1 MISEIRGRVIRVFD
15 SRIVVDVNG
24 IGFEVHVGSG
34 KGSEF
39 VGGSDVRLLT
49 RLVFKEDGPVLYGF
63 RSEEERTV
71 FDLLMTVRGIGPKQ
85 ASNLA
90 TFFEPAEFYRAV
102 ISQNEAALARCPGVG
117 KKTASRI
124 LMELRDR
131 IGALETPRA
140 EMEANVVDVWEDALE
155 GLTSLG
161 YTREEV
167 EPVLK
172 VLKEET
178 RSADL
183 ETILTE
189 ALKRI
194 ARRR

>member
-1 MISEIRGRVIRVFD
+1 MISEIRGKVIRNSD
-15 SRIVVDVNG
+15 SRVVVDVNG
-24 IGFEVHVGSG
+24 VGFEVQVGAG
-34 KGSEF
+34 KGCAF
-39 VGGSDVRLLT
+39 VTGSDVRLLT
-49 RLVFKEDGPVLYGF
+49 RLMFKEDGPVLYGF
-63 RSEEERTV
+63 LSEEERTV

-85 ASNLA
+85 ALNVAS
-90 TFFEPAEFYRAV
+90 FFEPAEFYRAV
-102 ISQNEAALARCPGVG
+102 LSRNEAALARCPGIG

-124 LMELRDR
+124 IMELRDR
-131 IGALETPRA
+131 VGAGDIPRV
-140 EMEANVVDVWEDALE
+140 ELGPGEVDVWEDALE

-172 VLKEET
+172 VVREEVGP
-178 RSADL
+178 ADL